1 MQIVLFT
8 LLAIVLYVV
17 ADRILDAIERRAGR
31 RFDNRSV
38 IFFAI
43 LLVLAV
49 ASFAIVQRFVP
60 GS

>member
-8 LLAIVLYVV
+8 LLAVVLYLA
-17 ADRILDAIERRAGR
+17 ADRVVDALERRAGR
-31 RFDNRSV
+31 RFDNRSL

-49 ASFAIVQRFVP
+49 ASFAVVQRFAP
-60 GS
+60 GT